1 MLLGSRD
8 NKTWTSIDMKVDT
21 LPIPNADVWVQ
32 SSERTVATD
41 TRVATVTM
49 MSSDDDVFPE
59 LYSTSESK
67 QNDDT
72 TLKKT
77 FLPETD
83 VTTTSHKETLTRR
96 SKCCY
101 AIGGIPFQM
110 TANIIAFYIS
120 IFLLEVAGLR
130 PGYASVVV
138 LFKSLWDAITDPGV
152 GILVDRFDS
161 RFGKIKP
168 WLVISTP
175 FAMVSYFLLWCVPD
189 IGDVGKLVYY
199 LFFMCSVQTCLTCFH
214 LPYAAMTMYLSNDQ
228 ADRDSATAYRMTCEM
243 LGIMLG
249 VIIQAQFMTIGM
261 NQKNSVNPCAALND
275 VIPDNMTSIMDYGNS
290 TFTPTRFESTLSPAT
305 EDKDP
310 MKLAFIFAALTV
322 DVVFL
327 ICCIVVT
334 LGTKEKQDDA
344 VKNIPGEH
352 NFFKDL
358 KTVLSHGPYVKLL
371 MCFMCALLALQTQIP
386 LYASFSLLPGT
397 PFVIFPVC
405 VLFGLGAAV
414 MILLPWSMIPD
425 VIDDFTIKTGMRKE
439 GLFYSFYVFFTKFA
453 VGMALG
459 MSTLAL
465 EFTGYEAGACVQPR
479 AVGVTLRV
487 LVSAPPTVF
496 LVLGLFC
503 LWRYPITEKSRAE
516 TRSQLQKIRERN
528 RSTQSQTPMLDEE
541 KLSVGDDNEYSF
553 YLFRQSYYSNGSVEV
568 LSSL

>member
-72 TLKKT
+72 TLK
-77 FLPETD
+77 
-83 VTTTSHKETLTRR
+83 
-96 SKCCY
+96 
-101 AIGGIPFQM
+101 
-110 TANIIAFYIS
+110 
-120 IFLLEVAGLR
+120 LR

-371 MCFMCALLALQTQIP
+371 MCFMCALLALQGAACFSIPVWQMVSTRFGKKTTLAITLGTQIP